1 MSTATRPDPGSPAWR
16 DRFLVMQPKAEPLKL
31 IVHDA
36 LYDFDAYYC
45 FSSHDELRH
54 FVNQLRAG
62 FVDIAPAGTIRRPK
76 RPGP

>member
-1 MSTATRPDPGSPAWR
+1 MSTATCPPEPGSPSWR
-16 DRFLVMQPKAEPLKL
+16 DRFLVMQPKNKPLKL

-36 LYDFDAYYC
+36 LHNFDAYYD
-45 FSSHDELRH
+45 FRSPDEIRD

-76 RPGP
+76 QRP